1 VGEQLIAEPRH
12 VTVIGAGVV
21 GVAAALTLQRDGHR
35 VTVIDRLAP
44 GQATSFGNAGGMAV
58 TEMQPASVPGTIWK
72 VPGWLADPEGP
83 LAIRPAYLPRL
94 VPWLWRFWRAGT
106 WEKVT
111 ALADAQA
118 ALNDRA
124 RADWQPLLAAAKLT
138 DQLKVNGA
146 LALYRDDSG
155 YRADALS
162 WQLRRERGVEI
173 HSVGPDEIRQLEPD
187 IGPGFARGVLMPDWG
202 HVLDPERIVAGMAA
216 HFTGDGGEI
225 IRAEVTGL
233 VTEAGEFERGWVRAL
248 QTTLGERSVDWLVI
262 CAGAWSHKIAAW
274 LGDTVP
280 LESERGYHVTLPAA
294 PVALRRMVIVGED
307 HFVMTPMSM
316 GLRIAGTVEM
326 GGLDGAP
333 NMARARVLLDK
344 ARRVL
349 PALAG
354 VAAAQGKTEWSGH
367 RPALPDTIPVIS
379 AAPGFANVFYGFG
392 HGHLGLT
399 QAAVTGRILADLLGA
414 GETGIDVSAYRVER
428 F

>member
-1 VGEQLIAEPRH
+1 MAEQRN

-21 GVAAALTLQRDGHR
+21 GMATALTLQRDGHA
-35 VTVIDRLAP
+35 VTVIDRLGP
-44 GQATSFGNAGGMAV
+44 GEATSFGNAGGMGV
-58 TEMQPASVPGTIWK
+58 TEMQPASLPGTIWK

-94 VPWLWRFWRAGT
+94 APWLWRAGGM
-106 WEKVT
+106 EKVN

-124 RADWQPLLAAAKLT
+124 RDDWAPLLAAAGLE
-138 DQLKVNGA
+138 DQVKVNGS
-146 LALYRDDSG
+146 LTLYRCEAG

-162 WQLRRERGVEI
+162 WKLRRDRGVETHEI
-173 HSVGPDEIRQLEPD
+173 GAEEIRQLEPD
-187 IGPGFARGVLMPDWG
+187 VASGFARGVLMPDWG
-202 HVLDPERIVAGMAA
+202 HVLDPKRI
-216 HFTGDGGEI
+216 
-225 IRAEVTGL
+225 VTGL
-233 VTEAGEFERGWVRAL
+233 AERFVADGGTILRQEITGARVEAGRVMAL
-248 QTTLGERSVDWLVI
+248 ETRSGDHDVEALVV
-262 CAGAWSHKIAAW
+262 CAGAWSRRVAAW
-274 LGDTVP
+274 FGDKVP

-294 PVALRRMVIVGED
+294 GVAPRRMLIMGED

-326 GGLDGAP
+326 GGLEAEP

-354 VAAAQGKTEWSGH
+354 MAVEEGKTEWSGH
-367 RPALPDTIPVIS
+367 RPATPDTIPVIS
-379 AAPGFANVFYGFG
+379 GSPNVANVFYGFG

-399 QAAVTGRILADLLGA
+399 QAAVTGRLLADLVGDVGMGGA
-414 GETGIDVSAYRVER
+414 TAAYRVDR